1 MFNSDIHL
9 DYIRPNGNGLGSLVF
24 PKNVDLNL
32 RHTEATDPRLPA
44 LEVLF
49 DCVAADP
56 QELYGSILNIDPEKS
71 GELKLTLH
79 DCVMADNPEHYASNN
94 IVKFS
99 REAGSTSPANNIVRF
114 SREEALAL

>member
-1 MFNSDIHL
+1 MFDSHIHL
-9 DYIRPNGNGLGSLVF
+9 NDIRHNGNVLEKLVF
-24 PKNVDLNL
+24 PQNVDLDR
-32 RHTEATDPRLPA
+32 RHTEAAGPRLPA

-94 IVKFS
+94 I
-99 REAGSTSPANNIVRF
+99 EN
-114 SREEALAL
+114 